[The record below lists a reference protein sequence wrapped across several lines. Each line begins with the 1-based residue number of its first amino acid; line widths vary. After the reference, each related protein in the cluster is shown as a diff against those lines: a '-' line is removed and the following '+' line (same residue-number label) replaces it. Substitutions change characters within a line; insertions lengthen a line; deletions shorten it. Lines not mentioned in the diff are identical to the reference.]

1 VSIQNKILWKIS
13 HDVRKRQASANRKLN
28 FSCFMQ
34 SKVLDLYWADP
45 GKTSSQ

>member
-1 VSIQNKILWKIS
+1 
-13 HDVRKRQASANRKLN
+13 
-28 FSCFMQ
+28 MQ